1 MKVKFLD
8 NVIIGS
14 ERYAAGS
21 EADINFNLAEHLKAR
36 GLVHFDMPK
45 PKAEPQPQPAQ
56 TKPQTKK
63 TTATKS
69 SAKKAVK

>member
-45 PKAEPQPQPAQ
+45 PKAEPQPAQ
-56 TKPQTKK
+56 VKPQTKK
-63 TTATKS
+63 TTSTKS